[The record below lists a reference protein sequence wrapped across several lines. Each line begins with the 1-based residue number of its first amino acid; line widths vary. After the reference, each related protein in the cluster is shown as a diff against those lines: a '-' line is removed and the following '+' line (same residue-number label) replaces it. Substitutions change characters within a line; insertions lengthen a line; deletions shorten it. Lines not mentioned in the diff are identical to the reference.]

1 MPDSP
6 TPIDPNLDPL
16 ATVSLKAGMP
26 QDPYGTVRITNASNS
41 LAGLDLPGA
50 SPVARRSW
58 LPWVIGGLA
67 AAAVT
72 AGVWIWSTRS
82 TGPTQEVVTLPS
94 PPAAMETL
102 TPEVRALVK
111 EADGGNVHAMRTLAL
126 WYYYGLNVSK
136 DREKGLEWYRKAAAA
151 GSSAAR
157 QELAQIESGQR

>member
-16 ATVSLKAGMP
+16 ATVSLKAGIP
-26 QDPYGTVRITNASNS
+26 QDPYGTVRISKVSDS
-41 LAGLDLPGA
+41 LAGLDLPGTP
-50 SPVARRSW
+50 PVARRSW
-58 LPWVIGGLA
+58 VPWVIGGIA
-67 AAAVT
+67 AAGVT
-72 AGVWIWSTRS
+72 AGVWIWSTHTS
-82 TGPTQEVVTLPS
+82 APTQEVVTLPS
-94 PPAAMETL
+94 PPAALESL

-136 DREKGLEWYRKAAAA
+136 DREKGLDWYRRAAAA
-151 GSSAAR
+151 GSAAAR